1 MEKSLDS
8 QLVLCDKEAAV
19 EYILKLFD
27 TRTIDGPQIRITW
40 HDLEKVHLLPL
51 SMECTS
57 DSLRHWLR
65 HRTIP
70 ANRAYVQN
78 FLSKLGLSEKDFM
91 GILDVGRSRNTVVQN
106 TVQILQLLCL
116 MQHTVHLV
124 GQGAEAF
131 TRGFLIIKCLF
142 VI

>member
-27 TRTIDGPQIRITW
+27 TPLLKFSVNRTIDGPQIRITW

-65 HRTIP
+65 PNDPCQSRLCTE
-70 ANRAYVQN
+70 
-78 FLSKLGLSEKDFM
+78 LSLKA
-91 GILDVGRSRNTVVQN
+91 RPQ
-106 TVQILQLLCL
+106 
-116 MQHTVHLV
+116 
-124 GQGAEAF
+124 
-131 TRGFLIIKCLF
+131 
-142 VI
+142 